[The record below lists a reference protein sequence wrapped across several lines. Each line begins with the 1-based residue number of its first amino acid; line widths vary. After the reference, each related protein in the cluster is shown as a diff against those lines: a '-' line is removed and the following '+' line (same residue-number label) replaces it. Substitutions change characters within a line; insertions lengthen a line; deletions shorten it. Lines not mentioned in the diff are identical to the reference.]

1 MLVLARLNHLEAEM
15 ADLKTDLASEKEKNR
30 LQEIEISNLKLSSA
44 QHVPKMAK
52 KNKEVA
58 GADGRAV
65 LFPRSCREVAGNGQS
80 IDGIYLVESTAT
92 RIGAVFCEF
101 VSDSPPGKCIWTI
114 PINL

>member
-1 MLVLARLNHLEAEM
+1 LVLARLNHLEAKVVRLETE
-15 ADLKTDLASEKEKNR
+15 LEEEKEKNR
-30 LQEIEISNLKLSSA
+30 LQETEISNLKLSSA
-44 QHVPKMAK
+44 QHVPKMVK
-52 KNKEVA
+52 KNKEV

-101 VSDSPPGKCIWTI
+101 VSGSPPGIYYT
-114 PINL
+114 PIILLAKL